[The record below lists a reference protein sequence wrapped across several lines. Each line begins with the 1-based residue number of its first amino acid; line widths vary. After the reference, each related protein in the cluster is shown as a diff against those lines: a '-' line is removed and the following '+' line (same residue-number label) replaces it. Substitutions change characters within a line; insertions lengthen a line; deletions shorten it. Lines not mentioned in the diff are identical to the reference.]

1 MTRSATRPVPET
13 GFDPAAPEVQRDP
26 YPSYGWL
33 LRHDP
38 VHRGFGGLWF
48 VSRYEDVRAVMN
60 DERFR
65 RDGIRDLWT
74 GLVGTGPLGDIVRHT
89 VLFQDEPDHSR
100 LRGLVSAPFTARAVR
115 EREPEIA
122 KIAGDLLASVAR
134 RGHFDVVNDFAYPLA
149 LGVIMSVL
157 GLPAGDR
164 DRIRGWSL
172 AIGPTLDLVA
182 GEDEIRR
189 GQGAIAEL
197 ATYLDE
203 LVTAGRV
210 PPESLLGVMLAHRDR
225 EIGLVEIHA
234 MVLTL
239 IFAGHETVTNQIGNG
254 VLALIHNP
262 GQLDLLRAHPE
273 LAPQATEELLRYDAS
288 VQSNSRQAG
297 ADVEL
302 AGHTVRRGEFV
313 VVLAGAAN
321 RDPARFDDPDRLDI
335 TRTDVHPMS
344 FGSGMRF
351 CLGAYLARLQLAAA
365 FRGLATLPSLRLA
378 AGEHELVY
386 QRSTMFRGLLSLP
399 VDCTLAG
406 RA

>member
-1 MTRSATRPVPET
+1 MTRSVTRPVPET
-13 GFDPAAPEVQRDP
+13 GFDPTAPEVLRDP
-26 YPSYGWL
+26 YPSYAWL
-33 LRHDP
+33 LRNDP
-38 VHRGFGGLWF
+38 VHRGVGGLWF

-74 GLVGTGPLGDIVRHT
+74 GLVGKGPLGDVVRHT

-100 LRGLVSAPFTARAVR
+100 LRGLVAAPFTARAVR
-115 EREPEIA
+115 ELAPEVTRIA
-122 KIAGDLLASVAR
+122 EDLLAPAVR
-134 RGHFDVVNDFAYPLA
+134 RGHLDVIDDFAYPFA

-157 GLPAGDR
+157 GLPAEDR

-172 AIGPTLDLVA
+172 DIGPTLDLVA

-189 GQGAIAEL
+189 GQAAVVEL
-197 ATYLDE
+197 VDYLDR
-203 LVTAGRV
+203 LIADGRV
-210 PPESLLGVMLAHRDR
+210 PDDRLLGAMLRHRDR
-225 EIGLVEIHA
+225 DIGMAEIHA

-254 VLALIHNP
+254 VLALIHHP
-262 GQLDLLRAHPE
+262 DQLELLRTRPE
-273 LAPQATEELLRYDAS
+273 LAPQAVEELLRYDAS
-288 VQSNSRQAG
+288 VQSNSRQVDRNVALG
-297 ADVEL
+297 
-302 AGHTVRRGEFV
+302 GQTVHQGEFV

-351 CLGAYLARLQLAAA
+351 CLGAYLARQELAAA
-365 FRGLATLPSLRLA
+365 FRGLAALPGLRLA
-378 AGEHELVY
+378 AAEEELAY

-399 VDCTLAG
+399 VDCTPK
-406 RA
+406 

>member
-13 GFDPAAPEVQRDP
+13 GFNPAAPEVLRDP

-33 LRHDP
+33 LRNDP

-48 VSRYEDVRAVMN
+48 VSRYADVRAVMN

-65 RDGIRDLWT
+65 RAGIRDLWT
-74 GLVGTGPLGDIVRHT
+74 GLVGKGPLGDIIRHT
-89 VLFQDEPDHSR
+89 VLFQDEPDHGR
-100 LRGLVSAPFTARAVR
+100 LRGLVAAPFTARAVR
-115 EREPEIA
+115 AMAPEIDR
-122 KIAGDLLASVAR
+122 IAGDLLEPVAR
-134 RGHFDVVNDFAYPLA
+134 RGRFDVINDFAYPLA

-157 GLPAGDR
+157 GLPAEDR

-182 GEDEIRR
+182 GEDEVRR
-189 GQGAIAEL
+189 GQSAMAEL
-197 ATYLDE
+197 VGYLDE

-210 PPESLLGVMLAHRDR
+210 PGDSLLGVMLAHRDR
-225 EIGLVEIHA
+225 DISPAEIQA

-254 VLALIHNP
+254 TLALIHHP
-262 GQLDLLRAHPE
+262 DQLGLLRDRPE
-273 LAPQATEELLRYDAS
+273 LAPRAVEELLRYDAS
-288 VQSNSRQAG
+288 VQSNSRQADE
-297 ADVEL
+297 DVEL
-302 AGHTVRRGEFV
+302 GGQTVRRGELV

-321 RDPARFDDPDRLDI
+321 RDPARFDDPGRLDL
-335 TRTDVHPMS
+335 TRTEVHPMS

-351 CLGAYLARLQLAAA
+351 CLGAYLARLELAAA
-365 FRGLATLPSLRLA
+365 FRGLAALPGLRLA

-399 VDCTLAG
+399 ADCTPAG
-406 RA
+406 GM